1 MTYQCTK
8 FIQYGRGSLSNK
20 RSQILVKMSTS
31 TVFVFFFF
39 LVGSKRRIA
48 IHSLNKGYGKV
59 KARDNP
65 NNYEADCLFCLYNY
79 NGFGHISRNLIK

>member
-1 MTYQCTK
+1 MKMTYQCTK

-39 LVGSKRRIA
+39 WWARKGGSQFTA
-48 IHSLNKGYGKV
+48 LTKV
-59 KARDNP
+59 MEK
-65 NNYEADCLFCLYNY
+65 LK
-79 NGFGHISRNLIK
+79 HVTTLIIMKLTVYFAYIIIMGLDI